1 MRRLFP
7 SLLVLGMLAVLVL
20 GCTTPSKLQGGS
32 SDGMDGENA
41 LELYRQGLISTERDT
56 VDLFPTAT
64 RYELALSMTEP
75 FAQIEGQ
82 ERITYWNNE
91 DIALADIYLRM
102 FPNNAGDNMV
112 VSSLQVNGEENAF
125 IIEYNNTALRVD
137 LPVVLQPGENVIL
150 DLDYTVAIPA
160 DFGGNYGLF
169 SYIDGVLAL
178 DQVYA
183 IIPVFDDEGWNVEI
197 PALNGDMIYSDPAFF
212 TVNLVT
218 PADLV
223 IATSGVKVDEQVKD
237 GVMTQT
243 IVAGPVRDFYLAASA
258 RYAQVSGQVGETLI
272 TSYYPVE
279 YAEGGQF
286 VLEVGVNALKT
297 YNERFG
303 PYPYTELDLVSTP
316 MQAGGMEYSGIVA
329 MGIQYYDPQAI
340 YAGMPA
346 LTFLET
352 ATAHEVAHQ
361 WFFNMIMSD
370 QIDEPWIDEGMAQY
384 LTALYYE
391 DTYGASAARSIR
403 DSWYSRWNRVKSR
416 AMAIGLPVRDYSET
430 DYSAII
436 YGRAPLF
443 IQALREKMGDEMFFK
458 FLHALFAD
466 YEWGILTT
474 QEYRALAEQT
484 CDCDLQQDFANWVYL
499 QQ

>member
-1 MRRLFP
+1 MKRLFS
-7 SLLVLGMLAVLVL
+7 SLLAVGMIALLGL
-20 GCTTPSKLQGGS
+20 GCTTPSKLGS
-32 SDGMDGENA
+32 DSNNIVDGENA
-41 LELYRQGLISTERDT
+41 LELYRQGLISTEQDT

-64 RYELALSMTEP
+64 RYELTLSMTEP
-75 FAQIEGQ
+75 FPQIEGQ
-82 ERITYWNNE
+82 ESITYWNNE
-91 DIALADIYLRM
+91 EVALNEIYLRM
-102 FPNNAGDNMV
+102 FPNNSGDNMV
-112 VSSLQVNGEENAF
+112 VIRLQVNGEDSAIN
-125 IIEYNNTALRVD
+125 IEYNHTALRVD
-137 LPVVLQPGENVIL
+137 LPAALQPGEGVTL
-150 DLDYTVAIPA
+150 DLDYTVAVPT

-212 TVNLVT
+212 TVTLVT
-218 PADLV
+218 PPGLV
-223 IATSGVKVDEQVKD
+223 IATSGVKINEQVKD
-237 GVMTQT
+237 DVMTQT
-243 IVAGPVRDFYLAASA
+243 IVAGPVRDFYLAASEN
-258 RYAQVSGQVGETLI
+258 YAVVSEQVAETLV
-272 TSYYPVE
+272 TSYYPEE

-286 VLEVGVNALKT
+286 VLDVGVNALKT
-297 YNERFG
+297 YNEHFG

-329 MGIQYYDPQAI
+329 MDIQSYDPEVV

-361 WFFNMIMSD
+361 WFFNLIMSD

-443 IQALREKMGDEMFFK
+443 IQALREKMGDEMFFE

-474 QEYRALAEQT
+474 EEYRALAEQV
-484 CDCDLQQDFANWVYL
+484 CNCDLQQEFENWVYS